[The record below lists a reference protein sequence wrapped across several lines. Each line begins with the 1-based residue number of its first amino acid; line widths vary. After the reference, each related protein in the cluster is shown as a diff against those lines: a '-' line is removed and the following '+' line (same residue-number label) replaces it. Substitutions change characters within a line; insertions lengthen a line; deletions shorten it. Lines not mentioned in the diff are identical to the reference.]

1 MKLYGDSPDFHPVI
15 RIAIPFIVGIVGAL
29 VYLSSKSFVYTQSLE
44 NIQAID
50 LDRMHSSTKL
60 RNRVWRECKSVPP
73 GTWLLHEGRV
83 PEDAILRIGL
93 APKGIPVS
101 PPEVR
106 VYCGDAQVAGITVED
121 YLAWTDVR
129 IDLARFE
136 GQECH
141 IVVESPVNLWLTY
154 CELAQAQRRRPNVLV
169 YLIDTLRPDH
179 LSCYGYA
186 RETTPNIDALAS
198 DGVIFTEMISQ
209 SSWTRPAVASLF
221 TSTYP
226 SVHGVMDR
234 ADILPDEF
242 ETLPKIFHQS
252 GYETA
257 AFMANVTC
265 LPMWGFGPGFRQF
278 VDVDSTVV
286 SGTKDAQVADSVIDA
301 LRLAKGRPWFFY
313 VHNFGPHSPYDP
325 PSPYNTR
332 FVSPAACGDGPEAE
346 RAHLVDLYDGAIAF
360 TDAQFGRIVE
370 TLKKLDRYDDTWIV
384 VVSDH
389 GEALFEHDEW
399 GHGTSLYDEQI
410 RIPCVIK
417 PPRNL
422 DFEGER
428 EGIAE
433 LIDIAPTL
441 LDLADLRVPDGFQG
455 RSLRDRL
462 EGAPATDRS
471 AFSSIYLEQQN
482 QYGARNCRAKYV
494 YDAAAHHPV
503 WFDLLSDPGEL
514 NALDQ
519 APEYGAS
526 LAQFASTH
534 AASNRSG
541 LHILMTGG
549 LEEDRTFEG
558 TISGD
563 GLGPFDLRYAA
574 QNGEARLTDDGLTFR
589 VATSPNED
597 GPYGIMEWYEAIG
610 ELNNAH
616 LVVQVDPEEPVVATV
631 TFDGMPIPSGM
642 VYLGA
647 DKRHV
652 PLNGAELRIEDIEA
666 NSDAFNPADLPSEHA
681 VYLWYVPAVDTID
694 DEFLEPDMVEAMK
707 ALGYM

>member
-1 MKLYGDSPDFHPVI
+1 MKLFGDSRNSHLYMRMAILLIAVI
-15 RIAIPFIVGIVGAL
+15 GGAF
-29 VYLSSKSFVYTQSLE
+29 VFLSSKNLVSSQPLE
-44 NIQAID
+44 NIRAID
-50 LDRMHSSTKL
+50 LDRTKSNTKL
-60 RNRVWRECKSVPP
+60 RDRVWRECKSVPA

-83 PEDAILRIGL
+83 PADAVLRIGL
-93 APKGIPVS
+93 APRGNPVS
-101 PPEVR
+101 PPELR
-106 VYCGDAQVAGITVED
+106 VYCGDAQVAGIAVED
-121 YLAWTDVR
+121 YLAWTDAR
-129 IDLARFE
+129 IDLAQFE
-136 GQECH
+136 GQECR
-141 IVVESPVNLWLTY
+141 IIVESPVNLWLTH
-154 CELAQAQRRRPNVLV
+154 CKLEQAQRGRPNVLV

-186 RETTPNIDALAS
+186 RETSPNIDALAS
-198 DGVIFTEMISQ
+198 DGVIFSEMISQ

-226 SVHGVMDR
+226 AVHGVMDR

-242 ETLPKIFHQS
+242 ESLPKVFHQS

-286 SGTKDAQVADSVIDA
+286 SGTKDAQVADSVIEA
-301 LRLAKGRPWFFY
+301 LRLAQGHPWFFY
-313 VHNFGPHSPYDP
+313 VHNFGPHNPYDP

-332 FVSPAACGDGPEAE
+332 FVSPAARGDGPEAE

-360 TDAQFGRIVE
+360 TDAQFGRIVD
-370 TLKKLDRYDDTWIV
+370 TLKKLDLYDDTWIV
-384 VVSDH
+384 VVADH
-389 GEALFEHDEW
+389 GEAFFEHNDW

-410 RIPCVIK
+410 RVPCVMK
-417 PPRNL
+417 PPRNF
-422 DFEGER
+422 DFKGER
-428 EGIAE
+428 DGIAE

-471 AFSSIYLEQQN
+471 AFSSIYLEKQN
-482 QYGARNCRAKYV
+482 KYGARNSRAKYV
-494 YDAAAHHPV
+494 YDAAAHQPV
-503 WFDLLSDPGEL
+503 WFDLQTDPREL
-514 NALDQ
+514 NALER
-519 APEYGAS
+519 APEHGAS
-526 LAQFASTH
+526 LAQYASTN

-541 LHILMTGG
+541 LHILMTGS

-558 TISGD
+558 TIAGD

-574 QNGEARLTDDGLTFR
+574 QNGEARLTDDGLSFR
-589 VATSPNED
+589 VATSPKEN
-597 GPYGIMEWYEAIG
+597 GPSGIVEWYEAIG

-631 TFDGMPIPSGM
+631 TLDGMPIPSGM

-652 PLNGAELRIEDIEA
+652 PLSGAELRIEDIKADSEA
-666 NSDAFNPADLPSEHA
+666 FDPSDLPSKHA
-681 VYLWYVPAVDTID
+681 IYLWYVPPVETID
-694 DEFLEPDMVEAMK
+694 DDSLERDVVEAMK